1 MPAGSACP
9 RRATTRPGLQVP
21 DAGPDDGTRRVKGR
35 GIAEIAAGAA
45 VLLVAVIFLAY
56 AMTNSGRSGGGSG
69 LVLTARFD
77 RIDGLAPGADV
88 RIAGVKVGSITAQR
102 IDPQS
107 FLAVLTMN
115 IDSGLRLPDD
125 SSAEI
130 TSEGLLGGK
139 YVALVPGGSERNLSS
154 GSEVKITQ
162 SAVNLESLLGRFIF
176 SMSQGSST
184 PAAAAPAPA
193 PAPAPSGRAGNPPRP
208 SGR

>member
-1 MPAGSACP
+1 M
-9 RRATTRPGLQVP
+9 
-21 DAGPDDGTRRVKGR
+21 KGR